1 MKVILLQNVKGFGRI
16 GDIKNVSDGYA
27 RNFLFP
33 KSMAKVA
40 TDGSLKESEALQ
52 KKREASSTAEHETA
66 EKAVVMLKDVSLQFS
81 KKSSKTGTM
90 FSSLTKEEIAKE
102 TSKLA
107 GMLVDPD
114 MLDLGEHGEHIKHT
128 GEHMITVNLAPGIS
142 TQVKISI
149 KSE

>member
-81 KKSSKTGTM
+81 K
-90 FSSLTKEEIAKE
+90 
-102 TSKLA
+102 
-107 GMLVDPD
+107 
-114 MLDLGEHGEHIKHT
+114 
-128 GEHMITVNLAPGIS
+128 
-142 TQVKISI
+142 
-149 KSE
+149 